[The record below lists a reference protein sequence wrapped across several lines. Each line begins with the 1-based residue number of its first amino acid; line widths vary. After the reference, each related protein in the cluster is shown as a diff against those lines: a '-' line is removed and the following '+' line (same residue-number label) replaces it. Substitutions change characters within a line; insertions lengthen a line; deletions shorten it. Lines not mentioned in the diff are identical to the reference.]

1 MARLQWAHIC
11 DHAFLDQHGKPCLIG
26 LFDRILAPRVPAVH
40 RSAALAFR
48 IVGNADEPVT
58 VRILLLPPGA
68 GEPLLDLT
76 NPDVNL
82 GPTGVHDAVLPLH
95 DLPFQRYGSYELRIE
110 LDSEPVTAAI
120 IVLERPLV
128 Q

>member
-26 LFDRILAPRVPAVH
+26 LFDRILAARVPAVH
-40 RSAALAFR
+40 RQAALAFR
-48 IVGNADEPVT
+48 IVGNPGEAVT
-58 VRILLLPPGA
+58 VRVLLLPPGP
-68 GEPLLDLT
+68 GEPLIDLT
-76 NPDVNL
+76 NPEVDL
-82 GPTGVHDAVLPLH
+82 GPVGVHDAVLPLA
-95 DLPFQRYGSYELRIE
+95 DLRFQHFGSYELRVE

-120 IVLERPLV
+120 FVVERPLV